1 MTLSWERGG
10 GTTRKEEEGGEGEG
24 KEEGTEG
31 EGRRIGGE
39 GRRIGGEGER
49 GRGNGE
55 RREGHMRYVNDEVI
69 TLTFIAGV
77 STQCSCGTS
86 QKQV

>member
-1 MTLSWERGG
+1 M
-10 GTTRKEEEGGEGEG
+10 
-24 KEEGTEG
+24 G
-31 EGRRIGGE
+31 EGRRNDEERIGGR
-39 GRRIGGEGER
+39 GRKKGQKGRGEGER

>member
-1 MTLSWERGG
+1 MTLLWERGG

-31 EGRRIGGE
+31 EGRRK
-39 GRRIGGEGER
+39 GGEGER